1 MTTVA
6 QLQAAC
12 RSYGLPVSGNK
23 AALRDRLASHLVRVE
38 KGDLRITRR
47 LGAAFLKTCLVP
59 RGSWRETRHWG
70 SRPTAWLVPA
80 IAVAFGRGS
89 VPVETASTPPG
100 VQLAKPTRAK
110 TCDDD
115 PSVFRCG
122 L

>member
-1 MTTVA
+1 MATVV
-6 QLQAAC
+6 QLRAAC
-12 RSYGLPVSGNK
+12 RTYGLPASGNK
-23 AALRDRLASHLVRVE
+23 SALRDRLASHLVRVE

-47 LGAAFLKTCLVP
+47 LGAAFLKTCQVP
-59 RGSWRETRHWG
+59 CGCWRESRHWG
-70 SRPTAWLVPA
+70 SSPTPWLVPA

-110 TCDDD
+110 TFDDD
-115 PSVFRCG
+115 PSVFRHG